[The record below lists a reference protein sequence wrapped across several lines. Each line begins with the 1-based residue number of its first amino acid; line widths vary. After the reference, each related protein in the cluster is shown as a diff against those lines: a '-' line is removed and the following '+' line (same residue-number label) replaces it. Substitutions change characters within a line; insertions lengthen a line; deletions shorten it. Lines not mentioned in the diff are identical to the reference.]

1 MNAMTERLV
10 AHAVAQGQARANRE
24 RKRQCVYL
32 DMADVAT
39 RAYVRPFDE
48 PTPHGCRFVTHKT
61 RSSKDTTTF
70 PTTLAPDRD
79 STRFSS

>member
-48 PTPHGCRFVTHKT
+48 PTPHGCRFVTHVDPEQQGYDHL
-61 RSSKDTTTF
+61 SDDLGPGSGQY
-70 PTTLAPDRD
+70 PL
-79 STRFSS
+79 